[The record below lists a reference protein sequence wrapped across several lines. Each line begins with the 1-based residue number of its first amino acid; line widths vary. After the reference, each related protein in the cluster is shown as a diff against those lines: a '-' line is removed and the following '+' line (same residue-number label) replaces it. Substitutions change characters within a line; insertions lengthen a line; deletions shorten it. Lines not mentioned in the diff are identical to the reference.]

1 MSQSASILSM
11 FARSPIKPIQEHM
24 VKAYACVELL
34 VVFFDK
40 AFAQDWEAAQVLNQQ
55 ISLVEREADDMKKD
69 LRLHLPNSLFLPVS
83 RVDLLELIRT
93 QDKLA
98 NRAKDISG
106 LVLGRK
112 MVPPEGMAEPLKRF
126 VQRSIDA
133 CKKACT
139 TIGELDE
146 LVETGFVRREIDLI
160 EGMICE
166 LDDIEQETDTLQRE
180 LRLALF
186 ALESNLPPVSVMF
199 MYELIELIGS
209 LADKAQQVGSRMQLL
224 LAR

>member
-1 MSQSASILSM
+1 MTQATSILGM

-24 VKAYACVELL
+24 VKVYACVALL
-34 VVFFDK
+34 PEFFSK
-40 AFAQDWEAAQVLNQQ
+40 AFSQDWEKAEALTQQ
-55 ISLVEREADDMKKD
+55 ISMIEREADDMKKD

-83 RVDLLELIRT
+83 RADLLELIRA

-106 LVLGRK
+106 LMLGRK
-112 MVPPEGMAEPLKRF
+112 MVPPESMIEPLVRY

-133 CKKACT
+133 CKKACK
-139 TIGELDE
+139 TIEELDE
-146 LVETGFVRREIDLI
+146 LVETGFVRREIDFI
-160 EGMICE
+160 EAMICE
-166 LDDIEQETDTLQRE
+166 LDDIEQDTDTLQRE

-186 ALESNLPPVSVMF
+186 SLEKNMPPVSVMF
-199 MYELIELIGS
+199 LYEMIELIGG
-209 LADKAQQVGSRMQLL
+209 LADEAQQVGSRMQLL